1 MRVSP
6 KMLQGVRRGEML
18 VRYALLGPVA
28 FVHADLPKAG
38 TAGTG
43 LDEPCAM
50 QHHGIVIRGS
60 LIAVF
65 EDGRRE
71 AFDAGTAF
79 YVPAGPSHRFSTE
92 GATIVAGFA
101 PLTGAEEIDPTSLAA
116 SGFEVLD
123 RTSPATV
130 PPATIKI
137 RGRVAPYRRKGAV
150 ETEGAIMGSWLL
162 TRATLGPSSAYTS
175 TWCEL
180 PHWGVVLDGD
190 MAITYRDDVEL
201 VSRGDAYYAPAGHR
215 FETADGA
222 TFIDYTPLD
231 ELDGRHPIPVYRRTL
246 VDRLIAA
253 EARSAARIDPEV
265 PAERQPE
272 PLVKRLFRTPLPAV

>member
-1 MRVSP
+1 MRISP
-6 KMLQGVRRGEML
+6 KMLKGLRRGDML
-18 VRYALLGPVA
+18 IRYALLGPVA
-28 FVHADLPKAG
+28 FIHADLPKAG

-43 LDEPCAM
+43 LDEPCTM
-50 QHHGIVIRGS
+50 EHHGIVIRGT
-60 LIAVF
+60 LIADF
-65 EDGRRE
+65 EDGSRE

-79 YVPAGPSHRFSTE
+79 YMPAGPSHRFSTE

-101 PLTGAEEIDPTSLAA
+101 PLTGAEEIDPVSLAA
-116 SGFEVLD
+116 RGFEVLD
-123 RTSPATV
+123 RTPPATAL
-130 PPATIKI
+130 PATIKI
-137 RGRVAPYRRKGAV
+137 HGRVAPYRRKGAV
-150 ETEGAIMGSWLL
+150 ETEGAIMGPWLL

-222 TFIDYTPLD
+222 AFVDYTPLD
-231 ELDGRHPIPVYRRTL
+231 ELDGRHPIPLYRRAL

-253 EARSAARIDPEV
+253 DARSAAPV
-265 PAERQPE
+265 VQAAPAGRDRGSLGVK
-272 PLVKRLFRTPLPAV
+272 PLLLSPTI

>member
-1 MRVSP
+1 
-6 KMLQGVRRGEML
+6 
-18 VRYALLGPVA
+18 VA

-43 LDEPCAM
+43 LDEPCTM

-60 LIAVF
+60 LIADF

-71 AFDAGTAF
+71 TFDAGTAF
-79 YVPAGPSHRFSTE
+79 YVPAGPSHRFATE

-101 PLTGAEEIDPTSLAA
+101 PLTGTEDIDPATLAA
-116 SGFEVLD
+116 RGFEVLD
-123 RTSPATV
+123 RTSPAAI

-137 RGRVAPYRRKGAV
+137 HGRVAPYRRKGAV

-231 ELDGRHPIPVYRRTL
+231 ELDGRHPIPLYRRTL
-246 VDRLIAA
+246 VDRLVAA
-253 EARSAARIDPEV
+253 DARSAARIV
-265 PAERQPE
+265 PDAPAQPE
-272 PLVKRLFRTPLPAV
+272 QRSLAVRPLRALPVV